1 MTDDEMLKFLQGF
14 RYKETKKQ
22 VTNLYIQGKISK
34 DEFLKRMEQAK

>member
-22 VTNLYIQGKISK
+22 VTNMYIQGKINK
-34 DEFLKRMEQAK
+34 EEFFKRMKEAK